1 MNQNIEIRSCGVSVV
16 ILRKTGDVHQVLL
29 LRRSGFLKGEWCQVA
44 GNIEKG
50 EKAWQAVLREMREET
65 NLVPQKLFSAD
76 QCEQFYEVNRDSIWI
91 APIFVAFILNDQ
103 KVKINREHT
112 EFRWVSFDEA
122 ISMVPFPGQK
132 RMLEHIQKEFVIRSP
147 LKWLEIDLENE

>member
-1 MNQNIEIRSCGVSVV
+1 MFQNIEIRSCGVSVV
-16 ILRKTGDVHQVLL
+16 ILREAGGNHQVLL
-29 LRRSGFLKGEWCQVA
+29 LRRTGYLEGEWCQVA

-50 EKAWQAVLREMREET
+50 EKAWQAVLREIREET
-65 NLVPQKLFSAD
+65 NLVPQKLFSAE

-103 KVKINREHT
+103 KVVINREHS
-112 EFRWVSFDEA
+112 EFRWVSFAEA

-132 RMLEHIQKEFVIRSP
+132 RMLEYIKKEFVNRSP
-147 LKWLEIDLENE
+147 LKWLEIDLENK